1 MQKRLK
7 TIVTCLLIFAGVQ
20 IHAQITNQGF
30 TVTTEANSTKY
41 KLPGKQFYPLYVPS
55 GSEFMDD
62 KWQLGYVILENK
74 DRYDSLRLK
83 FNTYKN
89 EVICLHNR
97 SMSMIELDKN
107 VIKEFGFYSVIDNLM
122 SFQKLQRKD
131 DPEDSHY
138 FKMLYDG
145 KLKIVILYQTIEK
158 KVPAYRDK
166 LGFMRNT
173 SFEMR
178 TDYYLIF
185 PGNDFEKFKLKRTPF
200 LNLFGVKKKEVRKV
214 LRQNQI
220 RLFQERDFIRAIGVI
235 EKELY

>member
-1 MQKRLK
+1 MRIQLR
-7 TIVTCLLIFAGVQ
+7 IIITCLLIFAGVQ
-20 IHAQITNQGF
+20 IHAQITIQGF
-30 TVTTEANSTKY
+30 TLTTEANSTKY

-55 GSEFMDD
+55 GSEFMDN
-62 KWQLGYVILENK
+62 KWQFGYVILENK

-89 EVICLHNR
+89 EIIWLHNR

-107 VIKEFGFYSVIDNLM
+107 VIKEFGFYSETGNLL
-122 SFQKLQRKD
+122 SFQKLHPGD
-131 DPEDSHY
+131 DPEDTHY

-145 KLKIVILYQTIEK
+145 KLKIAILHYTIEK
-158 KVPAYRDK
+158 KVSAYRDK

-178 TDYYLIF
+178 TDNYLIF
-185 PGNDFEKFKLKRTPF
+185 PGNDFERFKFKRTSF
-200 LNLFGVKKKEVRKV
+200 LNLFGVKKKEVRRV
-214 LRQNQI
+214 LRQNQV
-220 RLFQERDFIRAIGVI
+220 RLSQEKDFIRAISVI